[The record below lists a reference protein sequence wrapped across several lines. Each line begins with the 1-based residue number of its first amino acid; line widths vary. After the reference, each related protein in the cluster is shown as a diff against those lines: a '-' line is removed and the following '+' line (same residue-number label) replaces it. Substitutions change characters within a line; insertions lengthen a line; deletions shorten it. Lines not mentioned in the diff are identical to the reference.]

1 MKLIEGIIARA
12 KVNKQRIVLPEST
25 EERTLRAA
33 DLLIKDGVA
42 EIILIGDESEI
53 YEKAKNKPAAY

>member
-25 EERTLRAA
+25 EER
-33 DLLIKDGVA
+33 
-42 EIILIGDESEI
+42 
-53 YEKAKNKPAAY
+53 NKEA